1 MARKRRSRSHGSV
14 TGLKTY
20 FLIFVLCSIVAL
32 VLQVLF
38 DAPEKM
44 ERYANEKLESAV
56 RSAVQSEVKSAKKEA
71 AAAAGKQL
79 P

>member
-1 MARKRRSRSHGSV
+1 MAKRRRYRSQGPV

-44 ERYANEKLESAV
+44 EQYANEKLESAV
-56 RSAVQSEVKSAKKEA
+56 RSAVQSEVQAAKKEA
-71 AAAAGKQL
+71 ASSIGK
-79 P
+79 